1 MLEFNVPEGQRI
13 QRKQLITV
21 AEWTGEARQV
31 YVLQTSQ
38 PADWASNFDAYYTKN
53 ASGQYVAVTGDT
65 APSWAANTYYTK
77 TTSTLY
83 REILGTRTEDSSIE
97 FNQDTEKITDVR
109 GITYT
114 DVNKTEPQQDFDPYN
129 LLGGS
134 PLGAYLVT
142 NALKNNIVAYNNAF
156 NVYII
161 TAFIG
166 SAADG
171 YYTVMHSGCS
181 IIPTAIGGDAYNN
194 MPIEVHL
201 SNNITEGTVNSLGK
215 DFTFTPASTT
225 TTTTTT

>member
-1 MLEFNVPEGQRI
+1 MLEFNVAENQRI

-38 PADWASNFDAYYTKN
+38 PADWASNYDAYYTKN
-53 ASGQYVAVTGDT
+53 SSGEYVAVTGET

-97 FNQDTEKITDVR
+97 FNADIETMTDVR

-142 NALKNNIVAYNNAF
+142 AALKNDIDAYSNVF
-156 NVYII
+156 NVYVI

-166 SAADG
+166 SVADG
-171 YYTVMHSGCS
+171 YYAVRHDDCS
-181 IIPTAIGGDAYNN
+181 IIPQSLGGDSYNN

-201 SNNITEGTVNSLGK
+201 SNKITEGTVDSLGK
-215 DFTFTPASTT
+215 DFVFSPKSTT
-225 TTTTTT
+225 TTTTT

>member
-1 MLEFNVPEGQRI
+1 MLEFNVAENQRI

-38 PADWASNFDAYYTKN
+38 PADWASNYDAYYTKN

-77 TTSTLY
+77 STSTLY

-97 FNQDTEKITDVR
+97 FNQDTEKVTDVR

-142 NALKNNIVAYNNAF
+142 NALKNNIVAYNNVF

-225 TTTTTT
+225 TTTTT

>member
-1 MLEFNVPEGQRI
+1 MLEFNVAESQRI

-21 AEWTGEARQV
+21 AEWEGEAHNV

-38 PADWASNFDAYYTKN
+38 PADWSTK
-53 ASGQYVAVTGDT
+53 YD
-65 APSWAANTYYTK
+65 TYYTK
-77 TTSTLY
+77 SASGYTLVPHGTNAPTWAAGTYYTATSSTLY

-97 FNQDTEKITDVR
+97 FNADIETMTDIR

-142 NALKNNIVAYNNAF
+142 NALKNDITAYSNKF

-166 SAADG
+166 SAQNG
-171 YYTVMHSGCS
+171 YYAVMHSGCS
-181 IIPTAIGGDAYNN
+181 IVPTSLGGDAYNN

-201 SNNITEGTVNSLGK
+201 SNNITEGTVDSLGR
-215 DFTFTPASTT
+215 DFQFTPASTT
-225 TTTTTT
+225 TTTTTN